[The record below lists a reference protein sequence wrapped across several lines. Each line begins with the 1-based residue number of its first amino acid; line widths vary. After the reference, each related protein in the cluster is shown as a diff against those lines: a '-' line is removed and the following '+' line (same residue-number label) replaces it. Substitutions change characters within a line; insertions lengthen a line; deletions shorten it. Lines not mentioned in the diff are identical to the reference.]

1 MQLAKTMLH
10 KNVWEKTGA
19 ALVSL
24 WSPLARNASRP
35 GDGASQS
42 VAGNLRPCRALP
54 RSGSSTE
61 CKYLLLTTIKTPQ
74 FQIQKFPRSKVFAVP
89 FHISVESSPIVFL
102 FVTNAGDSVL
112 LWFDIDIAIVKCSN
126 EQRRLTVNGYGF
138 FVFL

>member
-1 MQLAKTMLH
+1 MTARRSLSLATFDHAVLCR
-10 KNVWEKTGA
+10 A
-19 ALVSL
+19 QAQ
-24 WSPLARNASRP
+24 AQNASIYSSP
-35 GDGASQS
+35 PSK
-42 VAGNLRPCRALP
+42 P
-54 RSGSSTE
+54 RNF
-61 CKYLLLTTIKTPQ
+61 KYRS
-74 FQIQKFPRSKVFAVP
+74 KFPRSKVFAVP